1 MPNNPLRVLVVDD
14 LADTVAS
21 TAMLLRAWDH
31 EVLTASN
38 GEEAITLARRF
49 APDVVLCDLV
59 MPEVTGWDV
68 GRRVKTMPGL
78 ERTFLIAITAYG
90 SAQHRLTAEE
100 AGFDLVLAK
109 PVDPDELCRLLAGL
123 DRRTNR

>member
-1 MPNNPLRVLVVDD
+1 MSNASLRVLVVDD
-14 LADTVAS
+14 LPDTVAS
-21 TAMLLRAWDH
+21 TAMLLRGWGH

-38 GEEAITLARRF
+38 GEEAITLTRRF

-68 GRRVKTMPGL
+68 ARRIKAMPGL
-78 ERTFLIAITAYG
+78 ERAYLIAVTAYG
-90 SAQHRLTAEE
+90 SVQHRLTAEE

-109 PVDPDELCRLLAGL
+109 PVDPDELRQLLAGL
-123 DRRTNR
+123 DRRANR